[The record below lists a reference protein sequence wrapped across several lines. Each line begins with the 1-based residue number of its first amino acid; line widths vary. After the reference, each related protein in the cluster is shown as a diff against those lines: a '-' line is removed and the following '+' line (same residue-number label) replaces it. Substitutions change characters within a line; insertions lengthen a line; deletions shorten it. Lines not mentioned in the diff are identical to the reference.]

1 MSQPSKTTRTPR
13 RAPLI
18 VLALAALTGGAVS
31 PWGDDAITHAVRFRT
46 ALSDFAHPPAS
57 PVQLLIAGVPP
68 LA

>member
-1 MSQPSKTTRTPR
+1 MSQPSKTIRISR
-13 RAPLI
+13 RMPFI
-18 VLALAALTGGAVS
+18 VLALATLIGGAVS
-31 PWGDDAITHAVRFRT
+31 PWADDAITHAVRFRT